1 VKLAFNR
8 PEPEDRADYERFLTH
23 PEIQR
28 WLRPPPLPP
37 FDPETTWRVL
47 RDDMAHWDEHGFGPW
62 ALRVDGEYAGRG
74 GLGWTVIDDEPN
86 VELAWAIHP
95 DHQGQG
101 LATEVGRAAI
111 EMARDNGVPLV
122 IAVTMPNNVA
132 SQRVMQKLGMTFD
145 RNTQKAGLPHVFY
158 ELKL

>member
-1 VKLAFNR
+1 VKLTFNR
-8 PEPEDRADYERFLTH
+8 PEPEDRADYERFLTN

-37 FDPETTWRVL
+37 FDAETTWRVL
-47 RDDMAHWDEHGFGPW
+47 RDDMAHWDENGFGPW

-74 GLGWTVIDDEPN
+74 GLQWTVIDDEPN
-86 VELAWAIHP
+86 VELAWSIHP
-95 DHQGQG
+95 DFQGQG

-111 EMARDNGVPLV
+111 EMAADNGIPLL

-132 SQRVMQKLGMTFD
+132 SQKVMQKLGMTFN
-145 RNTQKAGLPHVFY
+145 RNTQKVGLPHVFY
-158 ELKL
+158 ELKP